1 MVMLEE
7 AVGMSS
13 GHREVLDLVERRLDA
28 LEPRRRPRSR
38 TTRKQKVTPRRRRA
52 G

>member
-7 AVGMSS
+7 AVGMWS

-28 LEPRRRPRSR
+28 LEPRRQPPTRTAGKAPRSR
-38 TTRKQKVTPRRRRA
+38 GRA